1 MAPISDC
8 LGRRSEAN
16 RMEQKM
22 TSKTS
27 LWLSQ
32 ILDDVEKGRVVMP
45 WERETR
51 TGAWK
56 RHLDDQEDTRKSA
69 ES

>member
-1 MAPISDC
+1 
-8 LGRRSEAN
+8 
-16 RMEQKM
+16 MEQKM

-51 TGAWK
+51 TGNWK
-56 RHLDDQEDTRKSA
+56 RHLDDQEETRKSA